1 MKNSFKTKR
10 IVPSILL
17 LCMGFA
23 GCKALKELTT
33 FYITYA
39 ENVTIAKSTMVDLP
53 IDIATPDIVTNSE
66 ATFSANN
73 TRKDL
78 IDEIKLRQA
87 KLIVTIPAGGDF
99 SFLKS
104 VALYISSANQAE
116 TKIAWRDDIPDD
128 VGNELVLLVSD
139 ADLKEYIKADK
150 YKLRIKALTDKL
162 TSQDY
167 TVRIETEF
175 AVKGRLR

>member
-1 MKNSFKTKR
+1 M
-10 IVPSILL
+10 VLL
-17 LCMGFA
+17 SLCIGLA
-23 GCKALKELTT
+23 SCKALKELTT
-33 FYITYA
+33 FYITYS
-39 ENVTIAKSTMVDLP
+39 ENVTIAKITAVNLP

-66 ATFSANN
+66 ATFAANK

-78 IDEIKLRQA
+78 IDEVKLRQA
-87 KLIVTIPAGGDF
+87 KLIVTIPSDGEF

-104 VALYISSANQAE
+104 VAVYISSAGQSE

-150 YKLRIKALTDKL
+150 YKLRIKAVTDKL

-167 TVRIETEF
+167 TVKIETEF
-175 AVKGRLR
+175 TVKGKLK